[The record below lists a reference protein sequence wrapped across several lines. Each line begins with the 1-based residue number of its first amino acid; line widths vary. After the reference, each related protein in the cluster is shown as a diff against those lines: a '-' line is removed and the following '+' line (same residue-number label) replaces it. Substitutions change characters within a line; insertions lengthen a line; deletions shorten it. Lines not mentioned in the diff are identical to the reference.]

1 MAEKSNHPA
10 RARRLVVSNLVRL
23 VPDVAVAN
31 LGELNTA
38 QFLHRTAVGFAI
50 SIRATRR
57 PERLWP
63 EASIGQQSA
72 AYLLFNIES

>member
-1 MAEKSNHPA
+1 
-10 RARRLVVSNLVRL
+10 LVVSNLVRL

-38 QFLHRTAVGFAI
+38 KYLHRSAVGFAM
-50 SIRATRR
+50 STQATRR
-57 PERLWP
+57 PERLWH

-72 AYLLFNIES
+72 AYLLFNLVS